1 MKNKPKEELTF
12 KEMKKMN
19 SNLNEINTRISDRSD
34 CFYWQTDRKISVEEA
49 AMIWKDRH
57 SAITNEEL
65 IDKIN
70 SELQD
75 YKLVYIKPFDEN
87 AQTSLGNVNSIRI
100 GVLESGKE
108 VIIRCHPKGVRNG
121 YFYVESLAAKIALE
135 NGLPAYKTYCI
146 HELGSEDDISYQVIE
161 KLDGDTVQFSLKENP
176 EREEQLVYEMGKTM
190 AKLHKIK
197 VNGFGPFDN
206 EQAKNGNLKGLHKSL
221 KDSINAG
228 LEENLERLVK
238 YNILTKEV
246 ADKMKKL
253 FDNNALLNSDT
264 SVLIHNDFADWNL
277 LTDGNTIT
285 GVIDWDECVA
295 GNPIQEIACWS
306 TFFDPERIT
315 PFLKGYFSETLV
327 YDHFDEMFQLMR
339 LRYTISKMALRVKRY
354 TYEQTPFLKSMIEK
368 GEKHLEELSEIFS
381 LTDQNKKR
389 RA

>member
-1 MKNKPKEELTF
+1 M
-12 KEMKKMN
+12 
-19 SNLNEINTRISDRSD
+19 NLNEINQRISDRSD
-34 CFYWQTDRKISVEEA
+34 CFYWQTDRKISEEEA

-65 IDKIN
+65 LDKIN
-70 SELQD
+70 LELKD
-75 YKLVYIKPFDEN
+75 DKLSYIKQFDEN
-87 AQTSLGNVNSIRI
+87 AQTSLGNVNSIRVGI
-100 GVLESGKE
+100 LESGKE

-121 YFYVESLAAKIALE
+121 YFYAESLASNIALE

-161 KLDGDTVQFSLKENP
+161 KLNGDTVQFYLKKTP
-176 EREEQLVYEMGKTM
+176 EKEEQLVIEMGKTM
-190 AKLHKIK
+190 ALLHKIK
-197 VNGFGPFDN
+197 VIGFGPFDN
-206 EQAKNGNLKGLHKSL
+206 EQAKNGKLVGKHKLL

-238 YNILTKEV
+238 YNILTREV
-246 ADKMKKL
+246 ANKMKTL
-253 FDNNALLNSDT
+253 FDDNELLNLDM

-315 PFLKGYFSETLV
+315 PFLKGYFSETPI
-327 YDHFDEMFQLMR
+327 YDNFDELFQLMR
-339 LRYTISKMALRVKRY
+339 LRYTISKMALRIKRY

-368 GEKHLEELSEIFS
+368 GERHLEELSRIFN
-381 LTDQNKKR
+381 LK
-389 RA
+389 